1 VKTTKH
7 RRELSDAES
16 GAIVDEAIVDEAI
29 VDEFEAADD

>member
-7 RRELSDAES
+7 RRELSDAEA
-16 GAIVDEAIVDEAI
+16 GAIVDEAI